1 MKVKEF
7 IENLKEFQ
15 TILIEHKN
23 LYLHGNSFPEYVG
36 GMYPVNNLEELEKQ
50 SLWLNRW
57 WGENQSILNKFRD
70 STSVQS
76 PSTGDEWDYTDS
88 ALGLHDI
95 APNKSQ
101 SLKKLIAEIERIIGK
116 LTRMIPNQNIN
127 GISDNFIKLEQFSA
141 PNVWAEIKKDFD
153 ISKRVYG
160 LKIHFVT
167 DSFKRNIIFRDIAQ
181 AYFFAQNGFNKPAV
195 ILAGGVIEELLR
207 LYLNY
212 KNINPE
218 NNTFNEY
225 IKACDTEGLL
235 KKGISKLSD
244 SLRDFR
250 NVVHLENE
258 KSSRYTIS
266 KVTAKGAIT
275 SIFTISNDF

>member
-1 MKVKEF
+1 MHFNNRKLDIRSRGEITDYLKILLKKDQIKDCQHLK
-7 IENLKEFQ
+7 IEEG
-15 TILIEHKN
+15 
-23 LYLHGNSFPEYVG
+23 YLHAFYTECTKKYASRISADNVHTDPSAGGAPSSYFWPKCPKDCPYYSKSEVFIHSLNS
-36 GMYPVNNLEELEKQ
+36 
-50 SLWLNRW
+50 
-57 WGENQSILNKFRD
+57 
-70 STSVQS
+70 
-76 PSTGDEWDYTDS
+76 
-88 ALGLHDI
+88 
-95 APNKSQ
+95 
-101 SLKKLIAEIERIIGK
+101 EIEEISNYK
-116 LTRMIPNQNIN
+116 SA
-127 GISDNFIKLEQFSA
+127 SDNSKKVEQFSA

-153 ISKRVYG
+153 VSKRAYG

-266 KVTAKGAIT
+266 KATAKGAIT
-275 SIFTISNDF
+275 SIFTISNDFK

>member
-1 MKVKEF
+1 MCRYLKKGVKKMHFNNRKLDIRSIGEITGYLKILLKKDQIKDCQHLK
-7 IENLKEFQ
+7 IEEG
-15 TILIEHKN
+15 
-23 LYLHGNSFPEYVG
+23 YLHAFYTECTKKYASRISADNVHTDPSAGGAPSNYFWPKCPKDCPYYSKSEVFIHSLNS
-36 GMYPVNNLEELEKQ
+36 
-50 SLWLNRW
+50 
-57 WGENQSILNKFRD
+57 
-70 STSVQS
+70 
-76 PSTGDEWDYTDS
+76 
-88 ALGLHDI
+88 
-95 APNKSQ
+95 
-101 SLKKLIAEIERIIGK
+101 EIEEISNYK
-116 LTRMIPNQNIN
+116 SA
-127 GISDNFIKLEQFSA
+127 SDNSKKVEQFSA

-153 ISKRVYG
+153 VSKRAYG

-266 KVTAKGAIT
+266 KATAKGAIT
-275 SIFTISNDF
+275 SIFTISNDFR